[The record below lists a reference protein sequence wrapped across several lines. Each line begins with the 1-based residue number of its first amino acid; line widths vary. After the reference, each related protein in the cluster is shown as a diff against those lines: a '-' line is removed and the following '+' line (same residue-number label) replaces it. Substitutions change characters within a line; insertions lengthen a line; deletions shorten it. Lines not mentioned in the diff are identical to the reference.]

1 MQWEAECKGVVT
13 MLWRKIIGAVIGA
26 AIGFA
31 VGYAGRCGGGGC
43 CMITNSPWAGM
54 VYWAILGFVIA

>member
-1 MQWEAECKGVVT
+1 